1 MKALLPRTL
10 ELLLGSAVGPV
21 RSKVEFP
28 DQAGLGSPVV
38 FSLSPSRKLTNNL
51 RQEGYAYVR
60 HFAALPS
67 RSRPRWLLPIG
78 ASCGMLAATQMY
90 FPHRRTARIL
100 KSLVTGIIKTGWDG
114 WLGSRVLI
122 ASKEALPLEGLVRD
136 ITGEQRPIFALSIG
150 RQPAIRKLTVQVM
163 SRRAK
168 VLGYMK
174 LPLTDA
180 AIDRVRNEAATLEQ
194 LWNFPTLRP
203 HIPRLLH
210 AGTWN
215 DSYLLF
221 QSALPG
227 ELGPTNLTEMHANFL
242 QALWNVNRI
251 ERSGQNLVEEIGPQ
265 WDKAA
270 VLLGSNW
277 KELGREVLRRS
288 AQDLD
293 RLTIPCG
300 ISHGDFAPWNTRVHE
315 ARLLL
320 FDWESTQWEAP
331 TTWDIFHFRLQA
343 AVSLKKGNGSSFPT
357 EHTDGA
363 SYLLYLLYSVIQF
376 LQEENWTAISH
387 RQKLLISELQRT
399 LNIRAEE
406 RVPKIQA
413 VRSIDRQSGIGARTS
428 VSRACSAPRIVTTS
442 WDDGDPRDL
451 RIAELLRSRGLAG
464 TFYIPMSGYL
474 NNPTLI
480 ASDLRALSLEGFEIG
495 AHSMSHNSL
504 TRSRGEQL
512 GREVRTCKQMLEQL
526 VGEEVSMFC
535 YPNGRYNP
543 RVIQEVRCAGYTGA
557 RTTCML
563 STSTDFRP
571 FQMPTTLQAFPH
583 PRTGYLRDLGR
594 AKNIPGLWKFATE
607 LSQFENWTDLGKRLF
622 SQVLEDGGIWH
633 LYGHSWEIDDLALWS
648 ELRDMLDHV
657 SHNSNVIY
665 LTNGELVSLI
675 NRADGVSSLN
685 ASVEQRPRGPRDKEK
700 EIPCPR

>member
-21 RSKVEFP
+21 RSKVELP
-28 DQAGLGSPVV
+28 DLAGVGSPTV
-38 FSLSPSRKLTNNL
+38 FSLSPSRKLTNDL
-51 RQEGYAYVR
+51 KQKGYAYVR

-67 RSRPRWLLPIG
+67 RHGPRWLLPIG

-100 KSLVTGIIKTGWDG
+100 KSLVTRIIKTGWDG

-122 ASKEALPLEGLVRD
+122 ASRDPLPLEGLVRD

-163 SRRAK
+163 SRTGE

-180 AIDRVRNEAATLEQ
+180 AVDRVRNEAATLER
-194 LWNFPTLRP
+194 LWKFPTLRP

-227 ELGPTNLTEMHANFL
+227 DLGPTNLTEMHANFL
-242 QALWNVNRI
+242 LTMGSVNRI
-251 ERSGQNLVEEIGPQ
+251 ERSAQNLVEEMGSK
-265 WDKAA
+265 WDKA
-270 VLLGSNW
+270 VGLLGSKW
-277 KELGREVLRRS
+277 KELGQEVLRRS

-293 RLTIPCG
+293 RQTIHCG

-315 ARLLL
+315 GRLLL
-320 FDWESTQWEAP
+320 FDWESTQWQAP
-331 TTWDIFHFRLQA
+331 TSWDVFHFRLQA
-343 AVSLKKGNGSSFPT
+343 AASLKKGTGSTFPT
-357 EHTDGA
+357 EHTAGA

-376 LQEENWTAISH
+376 LQEENWTAIGH

-399 LNIRAEE
+399 LNIRAEK
-406 RVPKIQA
+406 RVPKIQH
-413 VRSIDRQSGIGARTS
+413 RQSGIGARTS
-428 VSRACSAPRIVTTS
+428 VSRTCSAPRIVTTS

-451 RIAELLRSRGLAG
+451 RIAELLRSRALAG

-480 ASDLRALSLEGFEIG
+480 ASDLRALSSEGFEIG

-512 GREVRTCKQMLEQL
+512 GREVRTCKQMLEEL

-535 YPNGRYNP
+535 YPNGRYNS
-543 RVIQEVRCAGYTGA
+543 RVIQEVRCAGYKGA

-563 STSTDFRP
+563 STGTDFRP
-571 FQMPTTLQAFPH
+571 FEMPTTLQVFPH

-594 AKNIPGLWKFATE
+594 AKNIPGLWKFTTE
-607 LSQFENWTDLGKRLF
+607 LSRFEGWVDLGKRLF
-622 SQVLEDGGIWH
+622 SQVLEEGGVWH
-633 LYGHSWEIDDLALWS
+633 LYGHSWEIDDLGLWDELS
-648 ELRDMLDHV
+648 EMLDHV
-657 SHNSNVIY
+657 SHHSDVIY
-665 LTNGELVSLI
+665 LTNGELLSLVK
-675 NRADGVSSLN
+675 RADGMSSLS
-685 ASVEQRPRGPRDKEK
+685 ASLEQYPRAPRDKK
-700 EIPCPR
+700 KQILCAR

>member
-1 MKALLPRTL
+1 MKTLLPRAL

-21 RSKVEFP
+21 RSKVELP
-28 DQAGLGSPVV
+28 DLTGLGSPPV
-38 FSLSPSRKLTNNL
+38 FSLSPSRKLTKDL
-51 RQEGYAYVR
+51 RQEGYKHVR

-67 RSRPRWLLPIG
+67 HSRPRWLLPIG

-90 FPHRRTARIL
+90 FPHKRTARFL

-114 WLGSRVLI
+114 WLGPRVLI
-122 ASKEALPLEGLVRD
+122 ASREPLPLEGLVRD

-163 SRRAK
+163 SPRGE
-168 VLGYMK
+168 VLGYIK

-180 AIDRVRNEAATLEQ
+180 AIDRVRNEAATLER
-194 LWNFPTLRP
+194 LWRFPTLRP

-210 AGTWN
+210 AGAWN

-227 ELGPTNLTEMHANFL
+227 ELGPTSLTEMHAHLL
-242 QALWNVNRI
+242 QTLWSANQL
-251 ERSGQNLVEEIGPQ
+251 ERSGPNLVEEIGPK
-265 WDKAA
+265 WDKAV
-270 VLLGSNW
+270 VLLDSKW
-277 KELGREVLRRS
+277 KELGQEVLRRS
-288 AQDLD
+288 ARDLD

-300 ISHGDFAPWNTRVHE
+300 ISHGDFAPWNTRAHQG
-315 ARLLL
+315 RLLL
-320 FDWESTQWEAP
+320 FDWESTHWEAP
-331 TTWDIFHFRLQA
+331 TSWDMFHFRLQA
-343 AVSLKKGNGSSFPT
+343 AVSLKKGIGSSFPT
-357 EHTDGA
+357 DHTGGA

-376 LQEENWTAISH
+376 LQEENWTAIGH
-387 RQKLLISELQRT
+387 RRKLLVSELERT
-399 LNIRAEE
+399 LHIRTEE
-406 RVPKIQA
+406 PVPKTPA
-413 VRSIDRQSGIGARTS
+413 VRSIDRQAGIGARTS
-428 VSRACSAPRIVTTS
+428 VSRAGSAPRIVTTS

-451 RIAELLRSRGLAG
+451 RIAELLRCRGLPG

-480 ASDLRALSLEGFEIG
+480 GSDLRALSSEGFEIG

-512 GREVRTCKQMLEQL
+512 GREVRTCKQMLEQS

-543 RVIQEVRCAGYTGA
+543 RVVQEVRCAGYKGA

-571 FQMPTTLQAFPH
+571 FEMPTTLQAFPH

-594 AKNIPGLWKFATE
+594 AKNIPGLWKFTTE
-607 LSQFENWTDLGKRLF
+607 LSRFESWLDLGKRLF
-622 SQVLEDGGIWH
+622 SQVLEHGGIWH
-633 LYGHSWEIDDLALWS
+633 LYGHSWEIDDLALWG
-648 ELRDMLDHV
+648 ELREMLDHV
-657 SHNSNVIY
+657 SHRKGVTY
-665 LTNGELVSLI
+665 VTNRQLLSL
-675 NRADGVSSLN
+675 LN
-685 ASVEQRPRGPRDKEK
+685 GCTSASPPTAAATD
-700 EIPCPR
+700 